1 MTKLTNLKM
10 RSVRHV
16 LSIGLGAATLA
27 VVLTYVLGAQVILQT
42 PQAEEGHELFMSI
55 YMPLLQA
62 ITGQSM
68 GSQMHSGQASEG
80 ESTMQGMSESQMQ
93 GGMNQGVIGNNM
105 LGSPAG
111 MAAGGLAA
119 VVIYGTIA
127 LTAATYVISWK
138 QRSFVVAGLLAASGI
153 ILMILP
159 LANMNFEIPG
169 PIIGVVV
176 GLGILGLGVAKGIRT
191 AGLLARVVEFGGIA
205 LVVVLV
211 LLPVT
216 LTIGGIAGSNS
227 AGDQGPGGDSEGNM
241 PPIDGEPG
249 TQAGGQDH
257 TPPPWVPKH

>member
-16 LSIGLGAATLA
+16 LSIGLSGATLA
-27 VVLTYVLGAQVILQT
+27 VVLTYVLGAQALLQT

-55 YMPLLQA
+55 YMPLIQG
-62 ITGQSM
+62 ITGDQESM
-68 GSQMHSGQASEG
+68 SQMHSGGLASE
-80 ESTMQGMSESQMQ
+80 ESQMQ
-93 GGMNQGVIGNNM
+93 GMNQGVIGNNM

-111 MAAGGLAA
+111 MAAAGLAA
-119 VVIYGTIA
+119 VVIYGAIA

-176 GLGILGLGVAKGIRT
+176 GLAILGLGVAKAIRSAMPT
-191 AGLLARVVEFGGIA
+191 TVAARR
-205 LVVVLV
+205 
-211 LLPVT
+211 
-216 LTIGGIAGSNS
+216 S
-227 AGDQGPGGDSEGNM
+227 
-241 PPIDGEPG
+241 
-249 TQAGGQDH
+249 
-257 TPPPWVPKH
+257 